1 MPFKHTTT
9 FEPGGELILW
19 EVKEHVKWFYE
30 RMTLSKKLEM
40 EFRSI
45 RADAIRLQWVASRF
59 ILQQLARNAVLE
71 LEKDNYGKPHF
82 VHDTRFISLSHCKG
96 FAAAISGDVA
106 VGVDVE
112 LVSNRVQ
119 RIKNRF
125 LSADELALLGET
137 DAMLMLA
144 WSAKEAVYKMY
155 GQKGLIFKSD
165 MCICSVDK
173 AEQQLILCLTQNGKV
188 TDLKVDFLFFDG
200 LVMSW
205 VAEPVSG

>member
-1 MPFKHTTT
+1 MPFKHTTS

-30 RMTLSKKLEM
+30 RMTLSKNLDR

-59 ILQQLARNAVLE
+59 ILQQLARKAVLDM
-71 LEKDNYGKPHF
+71 EKDSFGKPHF
-82 VHDTRFISLSHCKG
+82 VDDTRFISLSHCQG
-96 FAAAISGDVA
+96 YAAAISGDVA

-112 LVSNRVQ
+112 VVSARVQ

-125 LSADELALLGET
+125 LSEDEIVLLGDS

-155 GQKGLIFKSD
+155 GQKGLIFKTD
-165 MCICSVDK
+165 MHIKTVNTTTHQVFVALNK
-173 AEQQLILCLTQNGKV
+173 AELSVFLQL
-188 TDLKVDFLFFDG
+188 DYLFFDG

-205 VAEPVSG
+205 VVAPANG

>member
-19 EVKEHVKWFYE
+19 EVKESVKWFYE

-45 RADAIRLQWVASRF
+45 RADGIRLQWVASRF

-82 VHDTRFISLSHCKG
+82 EHDTRFISLSHCQG
-96 FAAAISGDVA
+96 YAAAISADVA
-106 VGVDVE
+106 VGIDVE
-112 LVSNRVQ
+112 MVSNRVQ
-119 RIKNRF
+119 RVKNRF
-125 LSADELALLGET
+125 LSAEEINLLGET

-155 GQKGLIFKSD
+155 GQKGLIFKTD
-165 MCICSVDK
+165 MTIQSVDT
-173 AEQQLILCLTQNGKV
+173 ASQQLSLFLSRDGINLS
-188 TDLKVDFLFFDG
+188 LKVDYLFFDG

-205 VAEPVSG
+205 VVETLSV